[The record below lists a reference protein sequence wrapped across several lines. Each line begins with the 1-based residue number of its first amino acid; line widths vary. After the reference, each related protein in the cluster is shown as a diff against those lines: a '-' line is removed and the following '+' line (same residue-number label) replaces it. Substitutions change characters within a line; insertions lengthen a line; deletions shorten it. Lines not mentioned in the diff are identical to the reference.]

1 MSISPKSAS
10 NGADAEARAAK
21 RAEIERKVAEGRAKL
36 QQEKEIKDKA
46 EREKLKADQE
56 KEARRQALLREAL
69 LQAVKEKDELLA
81 RQLAQREEQ
90 EQRSMQ
96 DQQSSLLQLRL
107 NPLEKI
113 KETKVF
119 WFINFHFLICAM

>member
-1 MSISPKSAS
+1 MPTSPKSAS
-10 NGADAEARAAK
+10 HDGTDAEARLAR

-36 QQEKEIKDKA
+36 LQD
-46 EREKLKADQE
+46 RELKLKADQDN
-56 KEARRQALLREAL
+56 EARKQAQMREAV

-96 DQQSSLLQLRL
+96 EQRSFLVQLSL
-107 NPLEKI
+107 NPVEKI
-113 KETKVF
+113 KEAKVCLSLNLLLLTCS
-119 WFINFHFLICAM
+119 I